1 MGTFP
6 PRNCITF
13 TREIPKRLIIDQD
26 TLEAG
31 LDIMYGNEENGEKAY
46 GLNDTYDRIEVKT
59 TKNEPTDLVTELQ
72 ERGFLKKE

>member
-1 MGTFP
+1 M
-6 PRNCITF
+6 
-13 TREIPKRLIIDQD
+13 
-26 TLEAG
+26 AG
-31 LDIMYGNEENGEKAY
+31 LDIIYGNEESGEKAY